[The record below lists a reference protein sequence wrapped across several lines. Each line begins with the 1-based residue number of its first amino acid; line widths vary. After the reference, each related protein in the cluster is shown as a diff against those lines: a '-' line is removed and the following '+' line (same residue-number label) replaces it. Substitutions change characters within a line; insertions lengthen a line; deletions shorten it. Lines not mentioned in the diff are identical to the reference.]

1 MGCLQRNESGVWSR
15 TTAGDEEKKSL
26 DGGEVVLEDTGRG
39 TRDFYGLEERPP
51 SQSVT
56 QRSKRKKR
64 GSVSSDEANEIEQ
77 TIIHKP

>member
-51 SQSVT
+51 SQTVT

-64 GSVSSDEANEIEQ
+64 GSVSSDEANCFVG
-77 TIIHKP
+77 